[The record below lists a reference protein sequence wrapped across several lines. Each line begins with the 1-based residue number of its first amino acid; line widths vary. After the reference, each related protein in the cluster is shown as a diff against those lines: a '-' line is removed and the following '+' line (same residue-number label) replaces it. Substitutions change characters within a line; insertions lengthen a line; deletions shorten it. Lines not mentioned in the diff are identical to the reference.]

1 MKNKHLLNLIGE
13 IDDRHIEEAAPVAK
27 KKHSSLWVKGIVAA
41 CICILVGHTYSYL
54 NPTSLDSILNNNF
67 TRVDM
72 GYATT
77 HVTTSTMQEDYKA
90 EYGRVSAAGY
100 RLKSL
105 VGEEYTHNDSVK
117 WYRVKGYENI
127 KYLIQEDAYGDF
139 SLWCFES
146 FVVSEGETYTYGDIL
161 RIIYNVDSAED
172 IVSITTSPFKANNSD
187 EGKAMQAEVGTHTYT
202 DREDI
207 LAFYNIVKKVIC
219 YGADA
224 ENPADNTRFTYS
236 FSVQDGHKLV
246 AKDGIYGTRCISIEF
261 TDGTVLDSWKYSAL
275 SGSFFE
281 YGSIFTEPLDE
292 EDVYILNDIFGIK

>member
-27 KKHSSLWVKGIVAA
+27 KKYSSLWVKGIVAA
-41 CICILVGHTYSYL
+41 CICIAVGLGYSYL
-54 NPTSLDSILNNNF
+54 NPPSFESIINDRNHTQLN
-67 TRVDM
+67 
-72 GYATT
+72 GLTT
-77 HVTTSTMQEDYKA
+77 TTIQVENYKA
-90 EYGRVSAAGY
+90 VYHKVYDVKY
-100 RLKSL
+100 RLKAFI
-105 VGEEYTHNDSVK
+105 GERYTSVDSIQ
-117 WYRVKGYENI
+117 WYRIDGYKNL
-127 KYLIQEDAYGDF
+127 KYLIREDAKGEL
-139 SLWCFES
+139 SLWCFDS
-146 FVVSEGETYTYGDIL
+146 FQMQEDETYTYGDVL
-161 RIIYNVDSAED
+161 RLIYNVDSADD

-207 LAFYNIVKKVIC
+207 LAFYNIVKNVIC
-219 YGADA
+219 YGETDK
-224 ENPADNTRFTYS
+224 NPADNTRFTYS

-261 TDGTVLDSWKYSAL
+261 VDGTVHDSWKYSAL

-281 YGSIFTEPLDE
+281 YGSIFTEPLEE